1 MTQQLGALTVLVEDS
16 DSSTLCSQPFLTPN
30 CGIECL
36 LLPPKASVHTYI
48 HVCTHTYKLFKHT
61 HAYIFPKK
69 NIKGCLLSVV
79 FFSVI

>member
-36 LLPPKASVHTYI
+36 LLPPKASAHTWCA
-48 HVCTHTYKLFKHT
+48 HTRAHTHTSCSST
-61 HAYIFPKK
+61 HMHIFFLRK
-69 NIKGCLLSVV
+69 I
-79 FFSVI
+79 